1 MPLKRVAAL
10 LSSLLLLQLT
20 LLGSGVL
27 CGPHRDGHAATSA
40 PAMSMAHVA
49 DASRPMRSDG
59 GCDAQPTLRCA
70 SMASCTIELA
80 PTTISTTIA
89 IATPVRHVSELVARP
104 ADRAV
109 VPDVPPP
116 RA

>member
-27 CGPHRDGHAATSA
+27 CGPHRDGHAGISA
-40 PAMSMAHVA
+40 SAMSMAHAA
-49 DASRPMRSDG
+49 DASRRMHSDG
-59 GCDAQPTLRCA
+59 GCDAQPTVRCS
-70 SMASCTIELA
+70 SMASCTIEIA
-80 PTTISTTIA
+80 PSGIRTTIVIA
-89 IATPVRHVSELVARP
+89 APSPLLPELVTRP
-104 ADRAV
+104 ADRALL
-109 VPDVPPP
+109 PDVPPP